1 MINSVF
7 LIVFCAFV
15 YWFRSNAKAVFDLQW
30 TPFQWWLYTS
40 LLTNYASLTAWWYL
54 RGSGFDI
61 WKATLIWQLLFFI
74 VEVSLNTYFFG
85 FNVKIFFSLA
95 LIFLAMLIG
104 LS

>member
-1 MINSVF
+1 MLYSLS
-7 LIVFCAFV
+7 LIVLCAFI

-40 LLTNYASLTAWWYL
+40 LITNYASLSAWWFL
-54 RGSGFDI
+54 RESYDI
-61 WKATLIWQLLFFI
+61 WKATLIWQVILFT

-85 FNVKIFFSLA
+85 FSFKMFISLS
-95 LIFLAMLIG
+95 LIFIAILIG